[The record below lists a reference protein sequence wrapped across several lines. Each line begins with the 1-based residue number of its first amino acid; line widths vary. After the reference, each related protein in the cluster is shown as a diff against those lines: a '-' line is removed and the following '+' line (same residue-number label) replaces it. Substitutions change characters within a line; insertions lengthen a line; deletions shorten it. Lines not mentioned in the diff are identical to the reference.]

1 MSPAMNGAK
10 LVKGFVNMVMGMQ
23 AYQEW
28 NNSECSWGKYGAKC
42 SQNYLNLI
50 KKDRMIVGIFT
61 SDCSLNYHWG
71 N

>member
-28 NNSECSWGKYGAKC
+28 NNSECSWENMEPNARK
-42 SQNYLNLI
+42 I
-50 KKDRMIVGIFT
+50 I
-61 SDCSLNYHWG
+61 
-71 N
+71 